1 MCSVFAFTGTRTALL
16 INTNYIIR
24 QSTNFP
30 PTVNRYSTNNWN
42 RIDRVLSSIL
52 AKTNTRSTYRSTCRL
67 TFGQVLADMPAK
79 MSANTSADI
88 STDSQPIWQLRVSW
102 YGSWRVD
109 QVVANRVDQYS
120 TMGCSNYTRPE
131 IFYCSLQLRMHQKA
145 LKGFSLMICYD
156 GIPIPH
162 SI

>member
-1 MCSVFAFTGTRTALL
+1 MCFVFAFTGTKTALL

-30 PTVNRYSTNNWN
+30 PTVNWYSTNNWN
-42 RIDRVLSSIL
+42 RIDRMLTSIL
-52 AKTNTRSTYRSTCRL
+52 AKTNTRSTYRSICRL

-88 STDSQPIWQLRVSW
+88 STDSQLIWQLRVSW
-102 YGSWRVD
+102 YGSWHVD
-109 QVVANRVDQYS
+109 QVVANRVDQYL
-120 TMGCSNYTRPE
+120 TMGCSNYTRPG
-131 IFYCSLQLRMHQKA
+131 ILYCPLLLRIHQKV
-145 LKGFSLMICYD
+145 LKGFSFMICYD
-156 GIPIPH
+156 GIPITH

>member
-1 MCSVFAFTGTRTALL
+1 MCFVFAFTGTKTALL

-30 PTVNRYSTNNWN
+30 PTVNWYSTNNWN
-42 RIDRVLSSIL
+42 RIDRMLTSIL
-52 AKTNTRSTYRSTCRL
+52 AKTNTRSTYRSICRL

-88 STDSQPIWQLRVSW
+88 STDSQLIWQLRVSW
-102 YGSWRVD
+102 YGSWHVD
-109 QVVANRVDQYS
+109 QVVANRVDQYL
-120 TMGCSNYTRPE
+120 TMGCSNYTRPG
-131 IFYCSLQLRMHQKA
+131 IFYCPLLLQIHQKV

>member
-1 MCSVFAFTGTRTALL
+1 MLT
-16 INTNYIIR
+16 
-24 QSTNFP
+24 
-30 PTVNRYSTNNWN
+30 
-42 RIDRVLSSIL
+42 SIL
-52 AKTNTRSTYRSTCRL
+52 AKTNTQSTNQSICRL
-67 TFGQVLADMPAK
+67 TFGQVLANMSAK

-162 SI
+162 SFKPMADCCLIHGYKIFHFIKSIKTYSQISTNRHLP